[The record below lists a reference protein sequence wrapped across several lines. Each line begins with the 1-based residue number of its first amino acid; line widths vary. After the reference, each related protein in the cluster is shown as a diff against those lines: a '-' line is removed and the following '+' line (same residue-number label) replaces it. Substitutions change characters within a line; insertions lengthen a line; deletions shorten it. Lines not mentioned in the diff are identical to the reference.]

1 MVKVQMFQPP
11 QMSGDLG
18 NTSLLFTFHYSGWLT
33 GTLGVVCYNQSYK
46 AAKKT
51 YILYIAQPYRQIRMV
66 WTFITKWEE
75 NKQTRHNTFAFIPR
89 AFGDLVWCD
98 LGVLVSRNC
107 VKKCPKY
114 SFPSGESQNPEPL
127 PNPMKLLIVPTWST
141 KRHHYISV
149 FPKMMVP
156 QNGRFIMG
164 NPIKIDDFGGT
175 TILGNPHIDDLDRHE
190 STGTFSTFSTLQMLP
205 PPPQKKKKTV
215 NHLGHH
221 GFLILSHKIPQKIQ
235 ELQNPPKIHHTTPP
249 TKRKHLLVYS
259 RIPSN
264 EKKHPRSQVWSIRC
278 LGHWDVSVFPRRKIT
293 TMEASLIPWKGKERF
308 VSPKHG
314 LTEGLISLREGMG
327 RVFLG

>member
-141 KRHHYISV
+141 KRQHYMSV
-149 FPKMMVP
+149 NQNDGTPKWKVY
-156 QNGRFIMG
+156 NGK
-164 NPIKIDDFGGT
+164 P
-175 TILGNPHIDDLDRHE
+175 
-190 STGTFSTFSTLQMLP
+190 
-205 PPPQKKKKTV
+205 
-215 NHLGHH
+215 
-221 GFLILSHKIPQKIQ
+221 
-235 ELQNPPKIHHTTPP
+235 
-249 TKRKHLLVYS
+249 YS
-259 RIPSN
+259 RMILQGLSFIFGSYQGVSMWFLPSA
-264 EKKHPRSQVWSIRC
+264 H
-278 LGHWDVSVFPRRKIT
+278 
-293 TMEASLIPWKGKERF
+293 
-308 VSPKHG
+308 
-314 LTEGLISLREGMG
+314 TES
-327 RVFLG
+327 